1 MNQPTAAATHVPH
14 DRLHAFV
21 REAAERL
28 DIPAEQAAL
37 LSRLLIENDLRG
49 ILSHGSRQMLRYAR
63 EIRSGKLNP
72 KPYVRSL
79 NETPT
84 SLTMDGDG
92 GLGYFPAYEGTLQL
106 IKRADQHGMAALVTR
121 NHGHIG
127 AAGIYTRLTLKHDL
141 LAFATSGVQLNLNP
155 GDGVYRAAGGSPI
168 SFSAPANESP
178 PLVVDAGVT
187 LDIQGNAPHRDELA
201 RLAPGMVLRAIG
213 FGTICQTWGGI
224 LAGLPLDPAQANR
237 RYTAANQGAMLFAF
251 KISLFADPAQF
262 KREVDEYAR
271 RVRQLTPIEGTEGAF
286 LPGGVEAQRE
296 QTYRQ
301 TGIPLGP
308 EHRADLETVAQ
319 ELGITAPWQ

>member
-1 MNQPTAAATHVPH
+1 MNQPTTAVTRVPH
-14 DRLHAFV
+14 DRLRAFILK
-21 REAAERL
+21 AAQQVN
-28 DIPAEQAAL
+28 IPDAQAEL
-37 LSRLLIENDLRG
+37 LARLLIENDLRG
-49 ILSHGSRQMLRYAR
+49 VLSHGSRQILRYTR
-63 EIRSGKLNP
+63 EIRSGRINP
-72 KPYVRSL
+72 TPAVRIVH
-79 NETPT
+79 ETPN

-106 IKRADQHGMAALVTR
+106 IKKADQHGMAALVTR

-127 AAGIYTRLTLKHDL
+127 AAGIYTRLTLEHDL

-155 GDGVYRAAGGSPI
+155 GDPVHKAAGGSPI
-168 SFSAPANESP
+168 SFSVPAGQAP

-187 LDIQGNAPHRDELA
+187 HDIQGNAPHRDELA

-224 LAGLPLDPAQANR
+224 LAGLPADHTQAHR
-237 RYTAANQGAMLFAF
+237 PYQAANQGAMLFAF
-251 KISLFADPAQF
+251 KISLFSDPAQF

-271 RVRQLTPIEGTEGAF
+271 RVRLLTPIKGTEGAF

-301 TGIPLGP
+301 SGIPLGP

-319 ELGITAPWQ
+319 ELGIAAPS